1 MMTSVQTKP
10 MPATLATSEVRLA
23 LVSWKSEL
31 ISLANKFPEHFPSD
45 DIDARLLALEA
56 ALLAIDTSKVV
67 SLIPVA

>member
-10 MPATLATSEVRLA
+10 MPATLPTSEVRLA

-31 ISLANKFPEHFPSD
+31 IHLANKFPEHFPSD
-45 DIDARLLALEA
+45 DIDARLLAIES

-67 SLIPVA
+67 SLMPVA